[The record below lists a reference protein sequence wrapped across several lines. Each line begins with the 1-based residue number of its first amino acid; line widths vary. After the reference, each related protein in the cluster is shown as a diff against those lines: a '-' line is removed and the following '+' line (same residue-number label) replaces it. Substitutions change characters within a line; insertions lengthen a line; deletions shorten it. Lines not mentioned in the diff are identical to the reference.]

1 MAKKQQTADSISVRR
16 SLLDKHLLEVQN
28 CARKVEIC
36 DRWLNVRLLRLL
48 VVETIFQAQIG
59 GKFAALSV
67 LDNDVDSLA
76 ENIKETLLTTAEEV
90 LGKRRRKI
98 KPWVTDDVLNLCDKR
113 RELRQHKYKSQE
125 LAAAYQ
131 QANRAVRSKMRE
143 VKEKWIEE
151 QCEEIEHGMQR
162 GNSRKAYETLKIL
175 TNTQQSSSKPT
186 VIEDSDGNLLTDS
199 SAVLNR
205 WTEYCEELYNHELQV
220 DPANLTTSNRVE
232 RDLEDLPVLREEVA
246 DAVHNMK
253 DGKSPGF
260 DNIPAELLKH
270 GGEVVVDKYTELC
283 QKIWVEKRWPKDWT
297 QSLVIPLPKKGNL
310 RQCKN
315 YRTIS
320 LISHPS
326 KIMLKVLLK
335 RLNAKAEEI
344 LAEEQAGFRA
354 GRSTIEQILNCR
366 LIIEKHLQHQRELHH
381 NFIDFKKAF
390 DRVWHE
396 GLWWVLREFN
406 IDESLVQTIEALYK
420 NATSAVLLGNQVGG
434 FFRTTVG
441 VRQGCLLSP
450 VLFNMYLEKIM
461 QEALYDHHTS
471 ISIGGRRICNLR
483 FADDINLLGGSNAE
497 LQSLTDKLNQSAG
510 SFRME
515 VSTEKSKVMVNS
527 STSTRDEMYST
538 IFMNGEEL
546 ETVDSFTYLG
556 GTLTKDG
563 TSKVEVHRRI
573 ALATAAMARLTR
585 IWKSKNISF
594 AVKYKLY
601 KSLVVSILLYGCETW
616 TLLTD
621 TERRIQAF
629 ETKSLRR
636 LLGISYHQ
644 HETNEYVYQQVYS
657 LVGPQ
662 EAVMSTVRRRKLQ
675 WFGHLTRHNNLAKTI
690 LQGTLEGKRRRGRQ
704 KKVWLDNIKDWTS
717 LTVPQILTA
726 AQDRRTW
733 LYSCCK
739 VSLVPPTTSVGHG
752 TSQHGLMN
760 LWVRQFQ
767 ELRSPTRKC
776 GCGTTTSHFKSEDKL
791 SE

>member
-1 MAKKQQTADSISVRR
+1 MEHAAGFGDLKKEQAAGFGDLKIIRKSKQQG
-16 SLLDKHLLEVQN
+16 LEKATGFGDLKKEQ
-28 CARKVEIC
+28 AAGFGDLKKEQAAGFGDLKKEQAAGFGDRKEEKAAGFGI
-36 DRWLNVRLLRLL
+36 LR
-48 VVETIFQAQIG
+48 
-59 GKFAALSV
+59 
-67 LDNDVDSLA
+67 
-76 ENIKETLLTTAEEV
+76 
-90 LGKRRRKI
+90 
-98 KPWVTDDVLNLCDKR
+98 
-113 RELRQHKYKSQE
+113 KSK
-125 LAAAYQ
+125 Q
-131 QANRAVRSKMRE
+131 Q
-143 VKEKWIEE
+143 
-151 QCEEIEHGMQR
+151 C
-162 GNSRKAYETLKIL
+162 
-175 TNTQQSSSKPT
+175 
-186 VIEDSDGNLLTDS
+186 
-199 SAVLNR
+199 
-205 WTEYCEELYNHELQV
+205 
-220 DPANLTTSNRVE
+220 
-232 RDLEDLPVLREEVA
+232 
-246 DAVHNMK
+246 
-253 DGKSPGF
+253 
-260 DNIPAELLKH
+260 
-270 GGEVVVDKYTELC
+270 
-283 QKIWVEKRWPKDWT
+283 
-297 QSLVIPLPKKGNL
+297 LVILERAKQQGLGNL
-310 RQCKN
+310 RHCKN

-483 FADDINLLGGSNAE
+483 FADDIDLLGGSNAE

-510 SFRME
+510 SFGME

-527 STSTRDEMYST
+527 STRDEVYST
-538 IFMNGEEL
+538 IRMNGEEL

-556 GTLTKDG
+556 GTLTRDG
-563 TSKVEVHRRI
+563 TSKVEVYRRI

-644 HETNEYVYQQVYS
+644 HKTNVYVYQQVYS

-717 LTVPQILTA
+717 LTVPQLLTA

-739 VSLVPPTTSVGHG
+739 VCLVPPTTSVGKDG
-752 TSQHGLMN
+752 CSLDGRLFPGPTQAGPS
-760 LWVRQFQ
+760 RQRFPK
-767 ELRSPTRKC
+767 EIN
-776 GCGTTTSHFKSEDKL
+776 
-791 SE
+791 